1 MMRYILCFSFFLLSS
16 QSIAEAPQIQLANIY
31 REGIDVHQYLVSEKL
46 DGVRGRFDGEKLISR
61 QGNIIKAPEWFI
73 KDFPKTILDGEL
85 WIDRGRFE
93 EVSGIINQENASDLD
108 WQKIRFMVFDLPA
121 SNEVFLLRYKKL
133 LDLVNKS
140 NSRYLRV
147 IEQNEISDATSL
159 KKLLDKIVTAGG
171 EGLML
176 HRKDSLYKAER
187 NDDLLKLKTY
197 EDAEAKV
204 IAVIDGK
211 GKNKG
216 RLGALLVETPEKIR
230 FKIGGG
236 FSDKQRQNPPKIGSK
251 VTYKFYGKTKGGK
264 PRFPIFL
271 RERSD

>member
-93 EVSGIINQENASDLD
+93 EVSGIVNQENASDLD
-108 WQKIRFMVFDLPA
+108 WQKIHFMVFDLPA
-121 SNEVFLLRYKKL
+121 SNEVCLLRYKKL

-140 NSRYLRV
+140 NSRHLRV
-147 IEQNEISDATSL
+147 IEQNEILDATSL